1 MKLVK
6 IALDKENIDNE
17 NLNINSE
24 YRSYL
29 VEFEYKDIFY
39 YADVSSL
46 TLEQKEEFLNNYELL
61 EKQPSNWLDSDWIS
75 HLYELNWKHYTEE
88 ILSEFPKVWE
98 LDEEKMWNSDG
109 TLTLA
114 DNTIQ
119 FKKPFELFE
128 GLTEGSEIDIF
139 TDGQNT
145 MASPKN
151 NPSPWIA
158 EIDIDIKNWIECR
171 PKTKEF
177 AQLNEFEFV
186 GRGTGEYIYF
196 YFEGMTV
203 TFKKELS
210 NPYSNNCALC
220 SDFVSDKDLY
230 CEDCTQMEN

>member
-1 MKLVK
+1 MELVK
-6 IALDKENIDNE
+6 IYLDKENIDNHY
-17 NLNINSE
+17 LNISSE
-24 YRSYL
+24 CKSGL
-29 VEFEYKDIFY
+29 IEFEYKDVLY
-39 YADVSSL
+39 TADVNSL
-46 TLEQKEEFLNNYELL
+46 TLEQKEEFLNEYELL
-61 EKQPSNWLDSDWIS
+61 EKQPSNWSDSDWIN

-88 ILSEFPKVWE
+88 ILSEFPNLWE
-98 LDEEKMWNSDG
+98 LDEEKMWNDNNI
-109 TLTLA
+109 LTLA

-128 GLTEGSEIDIF
+128 GLAEGSEIDIF

-171 PKTKEF
+171 PKIKEIT
-177 AQLNEFEFV
+177 QLNEFEFV
-186 GRGTGEYIYF
+186 GRGTEKHIFF

-203 TFKKELS
+203 TFQKEVP
-210 NPYSNNCALC
+210 NPYSNNCESC

-230 CEDCTQMEN
+230 CEDCTQIEN